1 MKVLHFSYVF
11 SLGDKTDRQDDEVN
25 LRIQIS
31 NQTKKNNERLSAVLR
46 CGFALGVGLIKATA
60 FFAHL

>member
-31 NQTKKNNERLSAVLR
+31 NQTNKNERLSAVLW

>member
-31 NQTKKNNERLSAVLR
+31 NQTKKNERLLAVLR